1 MHSVSKSGAIYAI
14 LAYSAWGL
22 FPIYWKFLT
31 QVPAVEL
38 VCHRIV
44 WSMVLLLGL
53 LWAQHRIGEFCQL
66 WKSPSSIAALLL
78 TTTLITGNWCI
89 YIYGVNTGH
98 IVETSLGYYINPLV
112 TVLLGAVI
120 LKEKLSVAKKI
131 AVLLAAIAVFNFVWH
146 FGQIPWIAIALAF
159 SFALYGLFRKL
170 ITVTP
175 IVGLTVETVLAAPI
189 ALLYVGHSGVTG
201 TGNFGSSLQVSVL
214 LIGCGI
220 VTALPLLWFNNAAK
234 RLQLSTLGFFQ
245 YLAPSLQLLIG
256 VAVYREPFTMIH
268 AVTFLLI
275 WSAIAIYSIASIGH
289 GRWKTP

>member
-1 MHSVSKSGAIYAI
+1 M
-14 LAYSAWGL
+14 
-22 FPIYWKFLT
+22 

-44 WSMVLLLGL
+44 WSMLLLIGL
-53 LWAQHRIGEFCQL
+53 LVAQHRIGEFRQL
-66 WKSPSSIAALLL
+66 WKFPKTIAALLL
-78 TTTLITGNWCI
+78 TTTLIAGNWCI
-89 YIYGVNTGH
+89 YIYGVNSGH

-112 TVLLGAVI
+112 TVLLGSVI
-120 LKEKLSVAKKI
+120 LKEKLNGAKKI
-131 AVLLAAIAVFNFVWH
+131 AVLLAAIAVFNFIWH
-146 FGQIPWIAIALAF
+146 FGQVPWIAIALAF

-175 IVGLTVETVLAAPI
+175 IVGLTVETLLATPI
-189 ALLYVGHSGVTG
+189 AIAYIGYIGATG
-201 TGNFGSSLQVSVL
+201 TGNFGNSWLVSAL

-256 VAVYREPFTMIH
+256 VAVYREPFTGIH
-268 AVTFLLI
+268 GVTFFLI
-275 WSAIAIYSIASIGH
+275 WSAIAIYSIASLQT
-289 GRWKTP
+289 RRTSQA

>member
-1 MHSVSKSGAIYAI
+1 MLKVQSASKSGAIYAV

-38 VCHRIV
+38 VCHRII
-44 WSMVLLLGL
+44 WSMLLLMGL
-53 LWAQHRIGEFCQL
+53 LVAQRRISEFLQL
-66 WKSPSSIAALLL
+66 WKSPASIASLLL
-78 TTTLITGNWCI
+78 TTTLIAGNWCI

-112 TVLLGAVI
+112 TVLLGSVI
-120 LKEKLSVAKKI
+120 LREKLSFPKKI
-131 AVLLAAIAVFNFVWH
+131 AVLLAAIAVFNFIWN
-146 FGQIPWIAIALAF
+146 FGQVPWIAIALAF

-170 ITVTP
+170 IKVTP
-175 IVGLTVETVLAAPI
+175 IVGLTVETLLATPI
-189 ALLYVGHSGVTG
+189 ALLYIGYGAATG
-201 TGNFGSSLQVSVL
+201 TGSFGSSLQVNLL

-220 VTALPLLWFNNAAK
+220 VTAFPLLWFNNAAK

-256 VAVYREPFTMIH
+256 VALYREPFTAIH
-268 AVTFLLI
+268 AVTFGLI
-275 WSAIAIYSIASIGH
+275 WSAIAIYSIASL
-289 GRWKTP
+289 KTT